1 MEIFLTAR
9 SNSDTVEI
17 VNIDSLNLLL
27 SGYNTMSSMYLASG
41 FIEEPDHSQ
50 FWVVYGLF
58 VEAGSGEIIV

>member
-17 VNIDSLNLLL
+17 VDIISLNLLL
-27 SGYNTMSSMYLASG
+27 SGYDTMSSMYLASG
-41 FIEEPDHSQ
+41 YIEEPDHSQ

-58 VEAGSGEIIV
+58 VEAGGGDIIV